1 MMNNLNNEHNASP
14 NDFLELL
21 RTGFALMSKLFNFL
35 KQALL
40 KKSLIIIF
48 FTVTGLVLGY
58 LKQYVSKPVYK
69 GSMQVTQNDV
79 SKEIFIKKIQTI
91 GNLLETKSYN
101 VVARK
106 LFIPQEVASNLCN
119 ISVISLDHDTANV
132 GSFLIMIESTDN
144 QNGDALQAGILNYLN
159 SFEYVNTLKK
169 IQRELYREK
178 IIFIDKQLAQLDSF
192 KVIYAKSMSHVNVGG
207 VNLMMNQNNMSDLFK
222 QSADLIK
229 EKQQLTENLNGHENI
244 VYVMDDLSISEKP
257 NRGSIASNILKFVA
271 FSFLIGYV
279 IAMLSLLNDK
289 LRVNTPAN

>member
-21 RTGFALMSKLFNFL
+21 RTGFTLMSELFSFL

-79 SKEIFIKKIQTI
+79 SKAIFTKKIQTI

-132 GSFLIMIESTDN
+132 GSFLITIESNDN
-144 QNGDALQAGILNYLN
+144 QNGDTLQAGILKYLN

-192 KVIYAKSMSHVNVGG
+192 KVIYAKSMSHVNVGS
-207 VNLMMNQNNMSDLFK
+207 VNLMMNQNDMSDLFK

>member
-1 MMNNLNNEHNASP
+1 MNNLNNEHNASP

-21 RTGFALMSKLFNFL
+21 RTGFTLMSELFSFL

-79 SKEIFIKKIQTI
+79 SKEIFTKKIQTI

-132 GSFLIMIESTDN
+132 GSFLITIESNDN
-144 QNGDALQAGILNYLN
+144 QNGDTLQAGILKYLN

-192 KVIYAKSMSHVNVGG
+192 KVIYAKSMSHVNVGS
-207 VNLMMNQNNMSDLFK
+207 VNLMMNQNDMSDLFK

>member
-21 RTGFALMSKLFNFL
+21 RTGFTLMSELFSFL

-79 SKEIFIKKIQTI
+79 SKEIFTKKIQTI

-132 GSFLIMIESTDN
+132 GSFLITIESNDN
-144 QNGDALQAGILNYLN
+144 QNGDTLQAGILKYLN

-192 KVIYAKSMSHVNVGG
+192 KVIYAKSMSHVNVGS
-207 VNLMMNQNNMSDLFK
+207 VNLMMNQNDMSDLFK